1 VFVVWR
7 IVNESNELKK
17 KLRVV
22 TNIRELN
29 KFVVIN
35 GHFILIQSDV
45 IAHIRDC
52 NHISLMNDL
61 AFFFQFLVIMANKH
75 KFFLINYRGK
85 EELQV
90 VVIRFKNSLAYVQ
103 RVMNEQLREF
113 REFVRV
119 YIDDIIV
126 FFKTF
131 I

>member
-1 VFVVWR
+1 
-7 IVNESNELKK
+7 
-17 KLRVV
+17 V

-52 NHISLMNDL
+52 NRISLMNDL

-103 RVMNEQLREF
+103 RMMNEQLREF